1 MKKTSA
7 KTMEIAIFVLI
18 HENAPLQSM
27 MAMAKAER
35 N

>member
-1 MKKTSA
+1 MKKVA

-18 HENAPLQSM
+18 HENAPLWTM
-27 MAMAKAER
+27 MAMTKDKE